1 MKNINNDNTS
11 TVKKISACPM
21 IVIVNIVTSLG
32 FWLLFDLFDNLSM
45 EPVLVFLYLF
55 IEFAS
60 MLLINV
66 GSEKKH
72 IRFTVAMFLLINPV
86 AAFIPLFL
94 MFF

>member
-1 MKNINNDNTS
+1 MKNINNDNTL
-11 TVKKISACPM
+11 TVKKISARPM
-21 IVIVNIVTSLG
+21 IVIVNIVISLG
-32 FWLLFDLFDNLSM
+32 FWLLFDFFDRFSM

-55 IEFAS
+55 VEFAA

-72 IRFTVAMFLLINPV
+72 IGFTVAMFLLINPV
-86 AAFIPLFL
+86 TAFIPLFL